1 MCSTLLP
8 LTSTAALRVLRA
20 HNPLPPFSLSQE
32 AWQLMTHH
40 PSVGCMMVDKDDK
53 IFTANLNFMVIR
65 VTDKVND
72 GGWRAQSPIM
82 SCPAIGKNGLV
93 YVGADFRMYALK
105 AAAPP
110 AAQ

>member
-1 MCSTLLP
+1 MIIHAWTGELLS
-8 LTSTAALRVLRA
+8 LTAKSGDVVWRF
-20 HNPLPPFSLSQE
+20 NQY
-32 AWQLMTHH
+32 H
-40 PSVGCMMVDKDDK
+40 PSVSCFTIDAKGE
-53 IFTANLNFMVIR
+53 IFTASLSHEVQHISAAGAIVRSFR
-65 VTDKVND
+65 LE
-72 GGWRAQSPIM
+72 SPLM